1 MKKLKEEK
9 KQIIRFMLI
18 MVLSYIGI
26 NGLTTYIYYQNYHN
40 SINIMAQ
47 ILGDSDT
54 EKTDVVFKI
63 LKSNPMDFVA
73 KGKQLLKQYG
83 YLVNNENALFERF
96 YQECLVTAIITFIL
110 FTIFAILLLRWQ
122 KSVWRAQRTRLN
134 QIEKTIVNFR
144 ENKLEVFLQEDDLEE
159 QEKIKFQLDALGNH
173 LKLLKEEARLER
185 EGTKE
190 LVSDI
195 SHQLKTPVAAL
206 DTCFSVLLRENLN
219 QEEQKEF
226 FARCR
231 NALDGLEVL
240 LQSLLQISKLESGMI
255 QIEKCKVP
263 ILDTIVTAVNR
274 VYPKAL
280 EKNIELVFDYNEELE
295 DYVIM
300 QDKKWLSE
308 AIINVLD
315 NAIKYNPSNS
325 EVFVRL
331 QKRHGFVRIEIED
344 HGIGI
349 PKQEYHKIFQRFF
362 RGTMPAVK
370 EENGSGI
377 GLFLTREIIERH
389 HGTITVSSY
398 LGQAENSNNRH
409 GSIFVIQL
417 PENE

>member
-83 YLVNNENALFERF
+83 YLVNNENALFDRF

-295 DYVIM
+295 DYVIV

-315 NAIKYNPSNS
+315 NAIKYSPSNS

>member
-54 EKTDVVFKI
+54 EKTDIVFKI

-362 RGTMPAVK
+362 RGTMPSVK

-417 PENE
+417 PGNE

>member
-54 EKTDVVFKI
+54 EKTDIVFKI

-110 FTIFAILLLRWQ
+110 FTIVAILLLRWQ
-122 KSVWRAQRTRLN
+122 KSVWRAQRARLN

-159 QEKIKFQLDALGNH
+159 QEKIEFQLDALGNH

-255 QIEKCKVP
+255 QIEKCKIP

-315 NAIKYNPSNS
+315 NAIKYSPSNS

-398 LGQAENSNNRH
+398 LGQGENLNNRH

>member
-9 KQIIRFMLI
+9 KQVIRFMLI
-18 MVLSYIGI
+18 MVLTYIGI
-26 NGLTTYIYYQNYHN
+26 NGFTTYIYYQNYHN

-96 YQECLVTAIITFIL
+96 YQEFLVTAIITFIL
-110 FTIFAILLLRWQ
+110 FTIIVILLLRWQ

>member
-9 KQIIRFMLI
+9 KQVIRFMLI
-18 MVLSYIGI
+18 MVLTYIGI
-26 NGLTTYIYYQNYHN
+26 NGFTTYIYYQNYHN

-110 FTIFAILLLRWQ
+110 FTIIVILLLRWQ

>member
-83 YLVNNENALFERF
+83 YLVNNENALFDRF

-295 DYVIM
+295 DYVIV

>member
-96 YQECLVTAIITFIL
+96 YQEFLVTAIITFIL

>member
-83 YLVNNENALFERF
+83 YLVNNENALFDRF

-398 LGQAENSNNRH
+398 LGQGENSNNRH

>member
-9 KQIIRFMLI
+9 KQVIRFMLI
-18 MVLSYIGI
+18 MVLTYIGI
-26 NGLTTYIYYQNYHN
+26 NGFTTYIYYQNYHN

-83 YLVNNENALFERF
+83 YLVNNENALFDRF

-110 FTIFAILLLRWQ
+110 FTIIIILLLRWQ

>member
-83 YLVNNENALFERF
+83 YLVNNENALFDRF

-110 FTIFAILLLRWQ
+110 FTIIVILLLRWQ

>member
-54 EKTDVVFKI
+54 EKTDIVFKI

-110 FTIFAILLLRWQ
+110 FTIVAILLLRWQ
-122 KSVWRAQRTRLN
+122 KSVWRAQRARLN

-159 QEKIKFQLDALGNH
+159 QEKIEFQLDALGNH

-295 DYVIM
+295 DYVIV

-315 NAIKYNPSNS
+315 NAIKYSPSNS

-398 LGQAENSNNRH
+398 LGQGENSNNRH

>member
-54 EKTDVVFKI
+54 EKTDIVFKI

-110 FTIFAILLLRWQ
+110 FTIVSILLLRWQ
-122 KSVWRAQRTRLN
+122 KSVWRAQRARLN

-159 QEKIKFQLDALGNH
+159 QEKIEFQLDALGNH

-295 DYVIM
+295 DYVIV

-315 NAIKYNPSNS
+315 NAIKYSPSNS

-331 QKRHGFVRIEIED
+331 QKRYGFVRIEIED
-344 HGIGI
+344 HG
-349 PKQEYHKIFQRFF
+349 
-362 RGTMPAVK
+362 
-370 EENGSGI
+370 
-377 GLFLTREIIERH
+377 
-389 HGTITVSSY
+389 
-398 LGQAENSNNRH
+398 
-409 GSIFVIQL
+409 
-417 PENE
+417 

>member
-83 YLVNNENALFERF
+83 YLVNNENALFDRF